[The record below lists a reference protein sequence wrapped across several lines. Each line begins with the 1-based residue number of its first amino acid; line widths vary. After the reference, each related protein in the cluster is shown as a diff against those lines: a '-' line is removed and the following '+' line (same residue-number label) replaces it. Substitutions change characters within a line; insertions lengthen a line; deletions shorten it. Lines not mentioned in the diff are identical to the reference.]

1 MQGRAGL
8 GSGAPSSK
16 RNRLLQTC
24 TTFIYLSQP
33 VCVIAYMVRCAYMYM
48 KYRSMQNSTTRVCVC
63 VPVCA
68 CVCMCVRACVCVCVC
83 VCMCVCVQSAC
94 GTKHWKRHWGWLA
107 IRACKSIRPQGSAG
121 YRGQTSDHKG
131 RQRHQTTR
139 VGFPLRSR

>member
-68 CVCMCVRACVCVCVC
+68 CVCMCVRACVCVRVC
-83 VCMCVCVQSAC
+83 VRVRVCAECMWDKTLEETLGLAGHQGLQEHQTTRV
-94 GTKHWKRHWGWLA
+94 GWL
-107 IRACKSIRPQGSAG
+107 SGTDIRPQGSAE
-121 YRGQTSDHKG
+121 TSDHKG
-131 RQRHQTTR
+131 WLPPQI
-139 VGFPLRSR
+139 

>member
-48 KYRSMQNSTTRVCVC
+48 KYRSMQNSTTSVCVCVCVRVCVC
-63 VPVCA
+63 VHVCVCA
-68 CVCMCVRACVCVCVC
+68 CVRVRVCVCVCVC
-83 VCMCVCVQSAC
+83 VCRVHVGQNT
-94 GTKHWKRHWGWLA
+94 GRDTGVGWPSGPA
-107 IRACKSIRPQGSAG
+107 RA
-121 YRGQTSDHKG
+121 SDHKG
-131 RQRHQTTR
+131 RLAIGDRHQTTR